1 MNRFGSAL
9 LLLLSLWVPASTR
22 AQAAEGKAVCLRAE
36 PKPQCG
42 AFVLTNAGL
51 YSRLV
56 RANPDEGSYAAV
68 LDYGLMVNVTPRDA
82 VGASFFASIETNA
95 AAGPAVHYRHW
106 FDATSS
112 LDAAVGVATIGQGAP
127 GLYGLVK
134 VNPAPWVGVA
144 LRPKLV
150 RGYDYTKCLMD
161 TVCVPATRT
170 RFGAAVGVELGGA
183 PGVLAALG
191 GVLAF
196 LIGVASSAGS
206 N

>member
-1 MNRFGSAL
+1 MNRACSAL
-9 LLLLSLWVPASTR
+9 LVLLSVCVPGRTR
-22 AQAAEGKAVCLRAE
+22 AQAPEGKAVCLSAE

-51 YSRLV
+51 YSRLL
-56 RANPDEGSYAAV
+56 RASPDEGAYAAV
-68 LDYGLMVNVTPRDA
+68 LDYGLMVNVGPRDA
-82 VGASFFASIETNA
+82 VGASFFASIETRA
-95 AAGPAVHYRHW
+95 AAGPAVHYRRW

-127 GLYGLVK
+127 GVYGLLK

-150 RGYDYTKCLMD
+150 RGYDYTNCAINVPC
-161 TVCVPATRT
+161 TPATRT
-170 RFGAAVGVELGGA
+170 RLGAAFGVEFGGA
-183 PGVLAALG
+183 PGVLAALA

-196 LIGVASSAGS
+196 LIGVASSAGL

>member
-1 MNRFGSAL
+1 MNRSCCAL
-9 LLLLSLWVPASTR
+9 LVLLALCVPTSTR

-36 PKPQCG
+36 PKPQCKT
-42 AFVLTNAGL
+42 FVLTNAGL
-51 YSRLV
+51 YGRLV
-56 RANPDEGSYAAV
+56 RANPEEGPYTAV

-127 GLYGLVK
+127 GVYGLVK

-150 RGYDYTKCLMD
+150 RGYGYTHCLMD
-161 TVCVPATRT
+161 AFCVPATRT
-170 RFGAAVGVELGGA
+170 RFGAAFGVEFSGA
-183 PGVLAALG
+183 PGVLAVLG

>member
-1 MNRFGSAL
+1 MNRSGSAL
-9 LLLLSLWVPASTR
+9 VLLLSFWVPARTR

-36 PKPQCG
+36 PKPQCTT
-42 AFVLTNAGL
+42 FVLTNAGL
-51 YSRLV
+51 YGRLV
-56 RANPDEGSYAAV
+56 RANRDEGGYAAV
-68 LDYGLMVNVTPRDA
+68 LDYGLMVNVTPHDA
-82 VGASFFASIETNA
+82 LGASFFASIETHA

-112 LDAAVGVATIGQGAP
+112 LDAAVGVATIGDGAP
-127 GLYGLVK
+127 GVYGLVK

-150 RGYDYTKCLMD
+150 RRSEYPNCPQDGYCFP
-161 TVCVPATRT
+161 VTRT
-170 RFGAAVGVELGGA
+170 RLGAAFGVEFGGA
-183 PGVLAALG
+183 PGVLAALA

-206 N
+206 T